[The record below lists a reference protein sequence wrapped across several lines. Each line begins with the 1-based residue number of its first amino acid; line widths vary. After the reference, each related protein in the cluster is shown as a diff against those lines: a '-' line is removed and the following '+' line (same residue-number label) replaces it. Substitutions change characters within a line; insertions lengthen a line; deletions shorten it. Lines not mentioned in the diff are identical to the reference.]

1 MVKLA
6 VVVGGPRA
14 RLLVELWSS
23 LVSHLLTMVGYLN
36 PRHLLVVW
44 GHLRD
49 SKRSPHRCPRDVIQV
64 PVWGSGYHWGHC
76 QLAPLTRVHLG
87 VEKHALKCTKKKKN
101 EGK

>member
-1 MVKLA
+1 MVKLT

-14 RLLVELWSS
+14 RLVELWSS

-44 GHLRD
+44 GHFRD
-49 SKRSPHRCPRDVIQV
+49 CKRSSHWGPRDVIRV

-76 QLAPLTRVHLG
+76 QLAPLTRMHLG
-87 VEKHALKCTKKKKN
+87 GEKHAFKLTKQEK
-101 EGK
+101 E